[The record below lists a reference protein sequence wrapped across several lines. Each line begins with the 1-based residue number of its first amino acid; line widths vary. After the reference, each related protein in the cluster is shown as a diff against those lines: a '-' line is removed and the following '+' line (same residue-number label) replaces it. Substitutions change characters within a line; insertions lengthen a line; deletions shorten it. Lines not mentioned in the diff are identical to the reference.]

1 MRGRCCAGCAAQGA
15 SPDHCERWLCG
26 CALRAAALWGLR
38 SPASAVDPMGGA
50 SKGAEGGA
58 EGGWAA
64 PLLSGNSIGA
74 EGGGEGGLTLALLC
88 GHAAVA
94 AEESVAKGRDKCGNG
109 AEGGAVGL
117 DESRC
122 CAKDA
127 VLKVRQRAQDGQGN
141 AARRLAQVA
150 GRRARVGRGALPGG
164 W

>member
-1 MRGRCCAGCAAQGA
+1 
-15 SPDHCERWLCG
+15 
-26 CALRAAALWGLR
+26 
-38 SPASAVDPMGGA
+38 MGGA

-122 CAKDA
+122 CAKGSDA
-127 VLKVRQRAQDGQGN
+127 VS
-141 AARRLAQVA
+141 VA
-150 GRRARVGRGALPGG
+150 EGCDV
-164 W
+164 